1 MPASID
7 QRQRDRFIEL
17 VVVGLTPD
25 EAARAVEIDVRL
37 GQELLSDQDIT
48 AAVFRKLLT
57 APNEEAAN
65 LGLSVGS
72 ADLQAKTD
80 EMLMPLDNDEGKAL
94 PEGVSLV
101 YPKPGA

>member
-1 MPASID
+1 VPASID

-57 APNEEAAN
+57 APNEAAN